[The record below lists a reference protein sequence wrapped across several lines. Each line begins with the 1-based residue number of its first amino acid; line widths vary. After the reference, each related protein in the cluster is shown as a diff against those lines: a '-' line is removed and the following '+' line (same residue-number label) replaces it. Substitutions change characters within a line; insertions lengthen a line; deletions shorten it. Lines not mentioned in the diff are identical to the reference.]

1 MPPWRANHLTIRVNA
16 CHSVYNSE
24 LKFHQLNEGIKGGEV
39 GKKKERERENLHMLV
54 WNNLNQERRGQHIK
68 PQSVEYFT
76 ETQKCNDL
84 YLA

>member
-1 MPPWRANHLTIRVNA
+1 MTIRVNA

-24 LKFHQLNEGIKGGEV
+24 LKFHQLNEGIKRGGGGGGV
-39 GKKKERERENLHMLV
+39 GKKKERERENLRMLV
-54 WNNLNQERRGQHIK
+54 WNNLSQERRGQHIK